1 MSTESNTNIP
11 VEKRWSKYNK
21 MHVVQA
27 GDEGFYSLVF
37 ARCQPT
43 DTAVSVSFKLHAALW
58 NPGPNYLSACEEA
71 LPVLFFIFFVF
82 FAGATGVWIWLLI
95 KGGNKV
101 QKIHYMMAVLLVVK
115 TMAMLF
121 ESIRYHFIATT
132 GVGHEWSV
140 IYYIFA
146 FLKGLLL
153 FTVILLIGT
162 GWSLVKPYLND
173 RSSGLLVALVAS
185 RRASLHAYLPEVPQ
199 NSNVNRHN
207 PSVNPYPY
215 PHPYPHPDLDPDP
228 DPDPRQGEEDRACGA
243 HTAGH
248 RQRRPHRA
256 GGDGAWIAG
265 VVHLEGRS
273 PLG

>member
-1 MSTESNTNIP
+1 M
-11 VEKRWSKYNK
+11 
-21 MHVVQA
+21 
-27 GDEGFYSLVF
+27 F

-101 QKIHYMMAVLLVVK
+101 ELLLPQAQMSPFIFSSLSRARSLPLSLFPPVSLHPLLLLPTPCWTLQVQKIHYMMAVLLVVK

-146 FLKGLLL
+146 FLKG
-153 FTVILLIGT
+153 T
-162 GWSLVKPYLND
+162 
-173 RSSGLLVALVAS
+173 RSFL
-185 RRASLHAYLPEVPQ
+185 
-199 NSNVNRHN
+199 
-207 PSVNPYPY
+207 
-215 PHPYPHPDLDPDP
+215 
-228 DPDPRQGEEDRACGA
+228 
-243 HTAGH
+243 
-248 RQRRPHRA
+248 
-256 GGDGAWIAG
+256 
-265 VVHLEGRS
+265 
-273 PLG
+273 